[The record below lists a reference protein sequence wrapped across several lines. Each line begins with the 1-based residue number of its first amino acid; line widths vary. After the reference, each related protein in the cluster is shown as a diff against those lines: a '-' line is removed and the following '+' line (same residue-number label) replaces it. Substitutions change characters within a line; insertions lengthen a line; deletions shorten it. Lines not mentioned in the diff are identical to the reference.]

1 MAGGRDRFVRAA
13 LVSDMET
20 KAENPAGL
28 LHGKEAAP
36 FIRAYFEL
44 CHLKQL
50 FRQGWLRRGI
60 PRERCESVA
69 EHSFGVAVLALWL
82 AQAYPRLDQNKA
94 LRMAL
99 LHDCG
104 EIYAGDIIPG
114 DAVTAQEKHR
124 REMQAVRQVFEKLP
138 DGESYVQLWQEFEAG
153 ESPEA
158 QFIRQID
165 RLEMGLQASVYTAQG
180 FAGLEEFF
188 VSARQALIDKNL
200 IDLLIESD
208 KINHP
213 SSKLS
218 ADR

>member
-1 MAGGRDRFVRAA
+1 
-13 LVSDMET
+13 MET

-50 FRQGWLRRGI
+50 FRQGWLKRGI
-60 PRERCESVA
+60 PRQHCESVA

-82 AQAYPRLDQNKA
+82 SQAYYPQLDQNKV

-104 EIYAGDIIPG
+104 EIYAGDIIPS
-114 DAVTAQEKHR
+114 DPVTAQEKHQ
-124 REMQAVRQVFEKLP
+124 RELEAVRQVFEKLP

-153 ESPEA
+153 ETPEA

-165 RLEMGLQASVYTAQG
+165 RLEMGLQAGVYASQG
-180 FAGLEEFF
+180 FENLDEYFA
-188 VSARQALIDKNL
+188 SARQGLSEPALFE
-200 IDLLIESD
+200 LIEAVRL
-208 KINHP
+208 
-213 SSKLS
+213 LS
-218 ADR
+218 QK

>member
-1 MAGGRDRFVRAA
+1 MWAA
-13 LVSDMET
+13 LVKDMET

-28 LHGKEAAP
+28 LERLSLPPGKEAAP
-36 FIRAYFEL
+36 FIQAYFEL

-82 AQAYPRLDQNKA
+82 AQAHSPRLDQNKV

-104 EIYAGDIIPG
+104 EIYAGDIIPS
-114 DAVTAQEKHR
+114 DPVTAQEKHQ
-124 REMQAVRQVFEKLP
+124 RELEAVRQVFEKLP
-138 DGESYVQLWQEFEAG
+138 GGESYVQLWQEFEAG

-158 QFIRQID
+158 QFVRQID

-188 VSARQALIDKNL
+188 ASAQQALTDEKFNK
-200 IDLLIESD
+200 LLAEAVLFYR
-208 KINHP
+208 K
-213 SSKLS
+213 
-218 ADR
+218 